1 MTTAQLDHRTQAAL
15 TLFAEHLPD
24 IKFPDVDAATLAAA
38 AHELTQAREALAQR
52 EAEVQEARRVL
63 EARQSTLQQL
73 AARGL
78 AYAKVYADSHEGLRE
93 TIDSLLGARS
103 EPKAAAEG
111 LALVAPKKR
120 GRPPKAKVDTDA
132 SLLAESGAAREVA

>member
-1 MTTAQLDHRTQAAL
+1 MTASQLDPRTQAAL
-15 TLFAEHLPD
+15 TLFTEHLPD

-38 AHELTQAREALAQR
+38 AHELSRAQEALAKC
-52 EAEVQEARRVL
+52 EAEVLEARRTL
-63 EARQSTLQQL
+63 EARQSALQQL

-93 TIDSLLGARS
+93 TIDGLLGKRDHK
-103 EPKAAAEG
+103 PAEE
-111 LALVAPKKR
+111 LTLVAAPKKR